1 MCETTDFDS
10 SDKVTVTYTIKKVG
24 EVAGDE
30 VSQLYFRDN
39 MASVVVYDKE
49 LCGFDRVTLQPGESK
64 LISLEIDRETLSITN
79 SKLERVFEPG
89 EFTIMVGSSSED
101 IRLEETIELYTII
114 RYQFQL
120 GNYLSFLV
128 VAQFFM
134 QSVSKYK
141 KRWLHL

>member
-39 MASVVVYDKE
+39 MASVVVNDKE